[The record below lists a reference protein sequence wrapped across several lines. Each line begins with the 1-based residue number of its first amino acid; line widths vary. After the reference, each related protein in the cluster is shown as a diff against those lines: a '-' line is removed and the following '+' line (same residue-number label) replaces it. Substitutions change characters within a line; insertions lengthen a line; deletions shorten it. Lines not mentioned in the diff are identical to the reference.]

1 MKDILSPCHLPVL
14 ARLARSRALLAF
26 DYDGVLAP
34 LVPKP
39 SGAVMRAGTRALL
52 GQIARL
58 YPCAVVSGRAW
69 RDTRKFVRGIPAVV
83 VGNHG
88 FELGA
93 ELPVASEVLERV
105 EAWRR
110 QLASDLAGV
119 PGVFF
124 EEKRCTLA
132 VHYGLTRTWRR
143 SGGAVHEA
151 AERLRGARLL
161 QGKKVLNILPSH
173 FPTKGDA
180 VRALLARDGLET
192 ALYAGDDVTD
202 EDVFEIG
209 PPAVLGIHV
218 GPGRSL
224 AQYRLRSQ
232 SDIDALIGLLISLRA
247 AGRGGPL
254 PSKGA
259 RRPASGSRDRGTPGG
274 TTT

>member
-1 MKDILSPCHLPVL
+1 MKDILSPRHRTVL
-14 ARLARSRALLAF
+14 ERLAASPCLLAF

-34 LVPKP
+34 LVRNP
-39 SGAVMRAGTRALL
+39 SGAGMRPETRRLL
-52 GQIARL
+52 ARVAER

-69 RDTRKFVRGIPAVV
+69 RDTHGFVGDLVPTV

-88 FELGA
+88 IDLGA
-93 ELPVASEVLERV
+93 EVPVPREVLERV
-105 EAWRR
+105 RGWR
-110 QLASDLAGV
+110 ADLGARLEGV

-132 VHYGLTRTWRR
+132 VHYGLSRQWRR
-143 SGGAVHEA
+143 A
-151 AERLRGARLL
+151 AEAVLAAAEELHGARLVH
-161 QGKKVLNILPSH
+161 GKKVLNVLPSH

-209 PPAVLGIHV
+209 SPAVLGIHV

-224 AQYRLRSQ
+224 APWKLRSQ
-232 SDIDALIGLLISLRA
+232 ADMDALLQVLVSLRA
-247 AGRGGPL
+247 PRFGRPR
-254 PSKGA
+254 S
-259 RRPASGSRDRGTPGG
+259 
-274 TTT
+274 

>member
-1 MKDILSPCHLPVL
+1 MKDILSPRHRPVL
-14 ARLARSRALLAF
+14 DRLARSPCLLAF

-34 LVPKP
+34 LVREP
-39 SGAVMRAGTRALL
+39 SGAGMRPETRRLL
-52 GQIARL
+52 ARAAKA

-69 RDTRKFVRGIPAVV
+69 RDTHGLVGDLVPMV

-88 FELGA
+88 IEMGA
-93 ELPVASEVLERV
+93 EVPVPAEVLERV
-105 EAWRR
+105 RGWRADLGAR
-110 QLASDLAGV
+110 LAGI

-124 EEKRCTLA
+124 EDKRCTLA
-132 VHYGLTRTWRR
+132 VHYGLSRSWRKA
-143 SGGAVHEA
+143 GEALHAA
-151 AERLRGARLL
+151 AEQLHGARLV
-161 QGKKVLNILPSH
+161 QGKKVLNVLPSH

-224 AQYRLRSQ
+224 APWRLRSQ
-232 SDIDALIGLLISLRA
+232 AETDTLLGVLVAL
-247 AGRGGPL
+247 RGGA
-254 PSKGA
+254 A
-259 RRPASGSRDRGTPGG
+259 RR
-274 TTT
+274 